1 MELLLNDEQ
10 KLLQESA
17 QTFVERNA
25 GPDRVRALRGQTDCF
40 DRVLWSEMAKAGWLG
55 IIAPEEAGGLGLGM
69 TDLCLILEQGGAG
82 LMMEP
87 LGAGAVAARAIGEG
101 EPSETQSAL
110 AASVMD
116 GSKVVLPAIFEES
129 YAADPADA
137 ETSAAPDGK
146 GFRLSG
152 TKCFIPAAA
161 GADGY
166 LVNAQGPQ
174 GSLLCHVAKD
184 AGGVGVEMIS
194 SIDAGGTG
202 TLILEDAHVAEG
214 NIIAG
219 ANRAVEITAR
229 MNDRLLLGVGA
240 ELAGLMQ
247 KALDSM

>member
-146 GFRLSG
+146 GFPLCPRPMPFYIARLGRYHS
-152 TKCFIPAAA
+152 PVAAA
-161 GADGY
+161 KA
-166 LVNAQGPQ
+166 P
-174 GSLLCHVAKD
+174 
-184 AGGVGVEMIS
+184 
-194 SIDAGGTG
+194 
-202 TLILEDAHVAEG
+202 IL
-214 NIIAG
+214 
-219 ANRAVEITAR
+219 
-229 MNDRLLLGVGA
+229 NDRDV
-240 ELAGLMQ
+240 
-247 KALDSM
+247 S